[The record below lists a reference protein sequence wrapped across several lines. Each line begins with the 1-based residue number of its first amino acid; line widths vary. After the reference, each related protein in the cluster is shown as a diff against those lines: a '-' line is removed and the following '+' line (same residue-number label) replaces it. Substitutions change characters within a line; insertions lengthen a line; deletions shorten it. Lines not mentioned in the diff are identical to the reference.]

1 MEKTAVKG
9 KGSKTKKKSGAPSS
23 GKKGSRKKSGTGGV
37 RRDIIEPVSA
47 FFRNEVV
54 RFVAGVIFG
63 ILAVFTFVSIIS
75 YLFTW
80 AEDQSLLTDDNIFSN
95 IVTAENVGGK
105 VGFLSAN
112 LLVSKWFGLGAFI
125 IPFFFAGV
133 SVYCFRKGKIRL
145 VRLFALSLMGCI
157 VLSTV
162 FSYIFSF
169 TSANDLFGDGAGGSY
184 GYYIN
189 EWLVS
194 MTGAF
199 GAACIIL
206 FFLILWI
213 ILLNTKIV
221 RKITGFFDSL
231 FAKAGQGEASAE
243 GVPAAEGQEGEAGE
257 DDGGDD
263 DGGDEGDGDD
273 EGDDWDE
280 EDGEDDDSEE
290 DEGDSEDEGEAGEED
305 GEKERGGQDGPV
317 FEIIEQPLPRPV
329 EPRSSEAASSV
340 AASTAA
346 AAGQPGTAGMPS
358 GTEVPAASVPG
369 AQDVPP
375 LEVLNADGADYSEV
389 LTDEQWRT
397 RYDPRLSLSTY
408 RMPDLSLLKDYS
420 DQTYDV
426 TREELEKNNR
436 RIVTTLKDYKISIS
450 KISARVG
457 PTVTLYEVVPAPGV
471 RVAQIMRLEDDIARS
486 LAARGV
492 RVVTLAGT
500 NAIGIEVANEKPSI
514 VSMRSILEDPK
525 FNAVAGKYDLPVV
538 IGRTISNE
546 AMSFDLTKMPHLLV
560 AGATGQGKSV
570 GLNAIITSL
579 LYHKHPSELKFVLVD
594 PKKVE
599 LSLYAPLEKHYLAK
613 LPDSDEAIIT
623 DTKRVV
629 YTLRSLCK
637 LMDRRYDL
645 LKAASVRNVKEYN
658 EKFLSR
664 RLNPYK
670 GHEYMPY
677 IVVII
682 DEFADLLMTA
692 GREIEEPIARLAQL
706 ARAIG
711 IHLVIAT
718 QRPTTNIITG
728 TIKANFPARIAFRV
742 MSSVDSKTILDQTGA
757 KQLIGRGD
765 MLIAT
770 GSSEPVR
777 VQCAFI
783 DTPEVENVARFVSSQ
798 AGFGGA
804 YLLPECEMDE
814 GEDGPVKKLSGGNR
828 DDLFKEAARLIVRE
842 QQGSTSLIQ
851 RKMNLGYNRAGR
863 IMDQLEDAG
872 IVGPSEGSK
881 PRQVRITSLESLEE
895 LLSTL

>member
-1 MEKTAVKG
+1 
-9 KGSKTKKKSGAPSS
+9 
-23 GKKGSRKKSGTGGV
+23 
-37 RRDIIEPVSA
+37 
-47 FFRNEVV
+47 
-54 RFVAGVIFG
+54 
-63 ILAVFTFVSIIS
+63 
-75 YLFTW
+75 
-80 AEDQSLLTDDNIFSN
+80 
-95 IVTAENVGGK
+95 
-105 VGFLSAN
+105 
-112 LLVSKWFGLGAFI
+112 
-125 IPFFFAGV
+125 
-133 SVYCFRKGKIRL
+133 
-145 VRLFALSLMGCI
+145 
-157 VLSTV
+157 
-162 FSYIFSF
+162 
-169 TSANDLFGDGAGGSY
+169 
-184 GYYIN
+184 
-189 EWLVS
+189 
-194 MTGAF
+194 MTG
-199 GAACIIL
+199 
-206 FFLILWI
+206 
-213 ILLNTKIV
+213 
-221 RKITGFFDSL
+221 
-231 FAKAGQGEASAE
+231 
-243 GVPAAEGQEGEAGE
+243 
-257 DDGGDD
+257 DDGP
-263 DGGDEGDGDD
+263 DGDN
-273 EGDDWDE
+273 EEEEDWDE
-280 EDGEDDDSEE
+280 EDEDDGDEE
-290 DEGDSEDEGEAGEED
+290 EEED
-305 GEKERGGQDGPV
+305 GDETEESPKQPDGPV
-317 FEIIEQPLPRPV
+317 FEIIEQPVP
-329 EPRSSEAASSV
+329 EPARSEPQAAAVQVPQVFAPAGESPAAAAVGTV
-340 AASTAA
+340 AAA
-346 AAGQPGTAGMPS
+346 AAGNTAE
-358 GTEVPAASVPG
+358 TVT
-369 AQDVPP
+369 QDIPP
-375 LEVLNADGADYSEV
+375 LQVLNGDTSDYSAV

-420 DQTYDV
+420 DQTHEV
-426 TREELEKNNR
+426 SREELEKNNR
-436 RIVTTLKDYKISIS
+436 RIVSTLKDYKISIS

-500 NAIGIEVANEKPSI
+500 NAIGIEVANEKP
-514 VSMRSILEDPK
+514 
-525 FNAVAGKYDLPVV
+525 
-538 IGRTISNE
+538 ISNE
-546 AMSFDLTKMPHLLV
+546 AMSFDLAKMPHLLV

-579 LYHKHPSELKFVLVD
+579 LYKKHPSELKFVLVD

-599 LSLYAPLEKHYLAK
+599 LSLYSPLEKHYLAK
-613 LPDSDEAIIT
+613 LPDAEEAIIT

-637 LMDRRYDL
+637 LMDHRYDL

-742 MSSVDSKTILDQTGA
+742 MSSIDSKTILDQTGA
-757 KQLIGRGD
+757 NQLVGRGD
-765 MLIAT
+765 MLIST

-783 DTPEVENVARFVSSQ
+783 DTPEVENIATFISSQ

-804 YLLPECEMDE
+804 YLLPECDMEDS
-814 GEDGPVKKLSGGNR
+814 EDGPVKKISGGNR

-881 PRQVRITSLESLEE
+881 PRQVRITSLESLDE

>member
-1 MEKTAVKG
+1 MEKAAIAG
-9 KGSKTKKKSGAPSS
+9 KKKKKKKSPSALD
-23 GKKGSRKKSGTGGV
+23 RLMHN
-37 RRDIIEPVSA
+37 
-47 FFRNEVV
+47 RNV
-54 RFVAGVIFG
+54 RFVLGLVFAL
-63 ILAVFTFVSIIS
+63 LAVFTLVSIVS

-80 AEDQSLLTDDNIFSN
+80 SEDQSLLSDDGIYSN
-95 IVTAENVGGK
+95 AVTAENTGGK
-105 VGFLSAN
+105 AGFMFAN
-112 LLVSKWFGLGAFI
+112 LLVSRWFGLGSFI

-133 SVYCFRKGKIRL
+133 SVYCFKEDKIRL
-145 VRLFALSLMGCI
+145 LRLFFLSLMGCV
-157 VLSTV
+157 VLSAL

-169 TSANDLFGDGAGGSY
+169 TSAKSMFGDGAGGSY

-206 FFLILWI
+206 FFLVLWI
-213 ILLNTKIV
+213 ILLNNKIV
-221 RKITGFFDSL
+221 DKITSLFDSL
-231 FAKAGQGEASAE
+231 FSRRAKSDADSAPEE
-243 GVPAAEGQEGEAGE
+243 GAAEDDGSADEM
-257 DDGGDD
+257 DGGDD
-263 DGGDEGDGDD
+263 YDENDGDGANDD
-273 EGDDWDE
+273 EDGEDVEDVEGDDDNGSDE
-280 EDGEDDDSEE
+280 EDGPELVVIPPAVTED
-290 DEGDSEDEGEAGEED
+290 
-305 GEKERGGQDGPV
+305 
-317 FEIIEQPLPRPV
+317 
-329 EPRSSEAASSV
+329 
-340 AASTAA
+340 
-346 AAGQPGTAGMPS
+346 
-358 GTEVPAASVPG
+358 VPADNT
-369 AQDVPP
+369 QDVPAVQYLRAGDIP
-375 LEVLNADGADYSEV
+375 PVEVIDGDPTDFSTALS
-389 LTDEQWRT
+389 DEQWKT
-397 RYDPRLSLSTY
+397 RYDPRLSLSNY

-420 DQTYDV
+420 DQIHEV
-426 TREELEKNNR
+426 SREELERNNR
-436 RIVTTLKDYKISIS
+436 LIVSTLKDFKISIS

-471 RVAQIMRLEDDIARS
+471 RVAQIVRLEDDIARS

-492 RVVTLAGT
+492 RVVMLTGT
-500 NAIGIEVANEKPSI
+500 NAIGIEVANDRPSI
-514 VSMRSILEDPK
+514 VAMRSILSDPK
-525 FNAVAGKYDLPVV
+525 FNTAKYDLPVV

-546 AMSFDLTKMPHLLV
+546 AYSFDLAKMPHLLV

-579 LYHKHPSELKFVLVD
+579 LYKKHPAELKFVLVD

-599 LSLYAPLEKHYLAK
+599 LSLYSPLEKHYLAK
-613 LPDSDEAIIT
+613 MPDSEDAIIT
-623 DTKRVV
+623 DTKQVV

-637 LMDRRYDL
+637 LMDHRYDL
-645 LKAASVRNVKEYN
+645 LKAASVRNIKEYN

-664 RLNPYK
+664 KLNPYK
-670 GHEYMPY
+670 GHEFMPY

-692 GREIEEPIARLAQL
+692 GREVEEPIARLAQL

-742 MSSVDSKTILDQTGA
+742 ISSVDSKTILDQTGA
-757 KQLIGRGD
+757 NQLIGRGD
-765 MLIAT
+765 MLIST
-770 GSSEPVR
+770 GNSEPVR
-777 VQCAFI
+777 LQCAFI
-783 DTPEVENVARFVSSQ
+783 DTPEVENITKFVSLQ

-804 YLLPECEMDE
+804 YLLPECDM
-814 GEDGPVKKLSGGNR
+814 EDSAGGGQVSGKSSGGAR

-842 QQGSTSLIQ
+842 QSGSTSLIQ
-851 RKMNLGYNRAGR
+851 RKLNLGYNRAGR

-881 PRQVRITSLESLEE
+881 PRQVRITSLESLDE

>member
-1 MEKTAVKG
+1 MEKAAVKG
-9 KGSKTKKKSGAPSS
+9 KEGKGKKKSTAGAKKKGS
-23 GKKGSRKKSGTGGV
+23 GKKTSASRRS
-37 RRDIIEPVSA
+37 RSNAMAPVLA
-47 FFRNEVV
+47 FLQNEVV
-54 RFVAGVIFG
+54 RFVAGVVFA
-63 ILAVFTFVSIIS
+63 ILSIFTFVSLLS

-80 AEDQSLLTDDNIFSN
+80 AEDQSLLSDDNLFSN
-95 IVTAENVGGK
+95 IVTAENIGGK
-105 VGFLSAN
+105 LGFLSAN
-112 LLVSKWFGLGAFI
+112 LLVSRWFGLGAFI

-133 SVYCFRKGKIRL
+133 AVYCFRKGRVRL
-145 VRLFALSLMGCI
+145 LRLFALSLMGCI
-157 VLSTV
+157 VLSTA
-162 FSYIFSF
+162 FSFIFSF
-169 TSANDLFGDGAGGSY
+169 TSAKALFGDGAGGSY

-194 MTGAF
+194 MTGVF
-199 GAACIIL
+199 GAACIIV
-206 FFLILWI
+206 FFLVLWI
-213 ILLNTKIV
+213 ILLNTRIV
-221 RKITGFFDSL
+221 RKITTFFDSL
-231 FAKAGQGEASAE
+231 FARREAAGAQSPEE
-243 GVPAAEGQEGEAGE
+243 DAGITE
-257 DDGGDD
+257 DDGT
-263 DGGDEGDGDD
+263 DGDN
-273 EGDDWDE
+273 EEEEDWDE
-280 EDGEDDDSEE
+280 DEEEEDDGEEAEEE
-290 DEGDSEDEGEAGEED
+290 DEAEDEPEESP
-305 GEKERGGQDGPV
+305 KQPDGPV
-317 FEIIEQPLPRPV
+317 FEIIEQPVP
-329 EPRSSEAASSV
+329 EPARSEPQAAAVQVPQVSAPAGESPAAAAVGTV
-340 AASTAA
+340 AAA
-346 AAGQPGTAGMPS
+346 AAGNTAE
-358 GTEVPAASVPG
+358 TV
-369 AQDVPP
+369 AQDIPP
-375 LEVLNADGADYSEV
+375 LQVLNGDTSDYSAV

-420 DQTYDV
+420 DQTHEV
-426 TREELEKNNR
+426 SREELEKNNR
-436 RIVTTLKDYKISIS
+436 RIVSTLKDYKISIS

-514 VSMRSILEDPK
+514 VSMKSIMEDPK
-525 FNAVAGKYDLPVV
+525 FNAAKYDLPVV

-546 AMSFDLTKMPHLLV
+546 AMSFDLAKMPHLLV

-579 LYHKHPSELKFVLVD
+579 LYKKHPSELKFVLVD

-599 LSLYAPLEKHYLAK
+599 LSLYSPLEKHYLAK
-613 LPDSDEAIIT
+613 LPDAEEAIIT

-637 LMDRRYDL
+637 LMDHRYDL

-664 RLNPYK
+664 KLNPYK

-742 MSSVDSKTILDQTGA
+742 MSSIDSKTILDQTGA
-757 KQLIGRGD
+757 NQLVGRGD
-765 MLIAT
+765 MLIST

-783 DTPEVENVARFVSSQ
+783 DTPEVENIATFISSQ

-804 YLLPECEMDE
+804 YLLPECDKEDS
-814 GEDGPVKKLSGGNR
+814 EDGPVKKISGGNR

-881 PRQVRITSLESLEE
+881 PRQVRITSLESLDEF
-895 LLSTL
+895 LSTL

>member
-9 KGSKTKKKSGAPSS
+9 KEGKGKKKSAAGAKKKGS
-23 GKKGSRKKSGTGGV
+23 GKKTSASRRS
-37 RRDIIEPVSA
+37 RSNAMAPVLA
-47 FFRNEVV
+47 FLQNEVV
-54 RFVAGVIFG
+54 RFVAGVVFA
-63 ILAVFTFVSIIS
+63 ILSIFTFVSLLS

-80 AEDQSLLTDDNIFSN
+80 AEDQSLLSDDNLFSN
-95 IVTAENVGGK
+95 IVTAENIGGK
-105 VGFLSAN
+105 LGFLSAN
-112 LLVSKWFGLGAFI
+112 LLVSRWFGLGAFI

-133 SVYCFRKGKIRL
+133 AVYCFRKGRVRL
-145 VRLFALSLMGCI
+145 LRLFALSLMGCI
-157 VLSTV
+157 VLSTA
-162 FSYIFSF
+162 FSFIFSF
-169 TSANDLFGDGAGGSY
+169 TSAKALFGDGAGGSY

-199 GAACIIL
+199 GAACIIF
-206 FFLILWI
+206 FFLVLWA

-221 RKITGFFDSL
+221 RRITAFFDSL
-231 FAKAGQGEASAE
+231 FAKKE
-243 GVPAAEGQEGEAGE
+243 EAGAQSPEEEMTDEGGADGDNEEE
-257 DDGGDD
+257 DDGDD
-263 DGGDEGDGDD
+263 DDE
-273 EGDDWDE
+273 EEDWDE
-280 EDGEDDDSEE
+280 EDDEE
-290 DEGDSEDEGEAGEED
+290 NENEEEGGEE
-305 GEKERGGQDGPV
+305 EEPAAEAPKQQDGPV
-317 FEIIEQPLPRPV
+317 FEIIDQPVPEPV
-329 EPRSSEAASSV
+329 RSV
-340 AASTAA
+340 AVTAA
-346 AAGQPGTAGMPS
+346 EQVSQAAPVPVGGPSAAVAAGAVAAAVS
-358 GTEVPAASVPG
+358 GNAAEAVS
-369 AQDVPP
+369 QDIPP
-375 LEVLNADGADYSEV
+375 LQILNGDPTDYSAV
-389 LTDEQWRT
+389 LSDEQWKT

-420 DQTYDV
+420 DQTHEV
-426 TREELEKNNR
+426 SREELEKNNR
-436 RIVTTLKDYKISIS
+436 RIVSTLKDYKISIS

-514 VSMRSILEDPK
+514 VSMKSIMEDPK
-525 FNAVAGKYDLPVV
+525 FNAAKYDLPVV

-546 AMSFDLTKMPHLLV
+546 AMSFDLAKMPHLLV

-579 LYHKHPSELKFVLVD
+579 LYKKHPSELKFVLVD

-599 LSLYAPLEKHYLAK
+599 LSLYSPLEKHYLAK
-613 LPDSDEAIIT
+613 LPDAEEAIIT

-637 LMDRRYDL
+637 LMDHRYDL

-742 MSSVDSKTILDQTGA
+742 MSSIDSKTILDQTGA
-757 KQLIGRGD
+757 NQLVGRGD
-765 MLIAT
+765 MLIST

-783 DTPEVENVARFVSSQ
+783 DTPEVENIATFISSQ

-804 YLLPECEMDE
+804 YLLPECDMEDS
-814 GEDGPVKKLSGGNR
+814 EDGPVKKISGGNR

-881 PRQVRITSLESLEE
+881 PRQVRITSLESLDE